1 MERVKWPEGKRSAV
15 MFSFDLDGDVIWRNM
30 SADEPN
36 AGKLIRARSI
46 GQYGPNR
53 CVDMILD
60 LLDKYKVKATFYV
73 PGFVAE
79 HNREVVR
86 RIADAGHEIGNH
98 GYTHERFV
106 EKTVEEQREIIGKTQ
121 RIIKEI
127 TGKEPEGFR
136 TPSGD
141 WHVRTPYILSEMGF
155 AYSSS
160 MRGDDKPYYTVLDGE
175 ESDLV
180 EIPSKWELDDYVAQ
194 AYSVYPAEP
203 SGLDRISCYRNVQD
217 NDIREFRG
225 YYDMGLCIVFLMH
238 PQISGAPGR
247 ILVLEEVLREITLHE
262 DVWIATG
269 SEIAKYW
276 KQAYPRKNQQNHKP
290 KSRRNTP
297 DGGGKEA

>member
-1 MERVKWPEGKRSAV
+1 MERVKWPEGKKSAV

-36 AGKLIRARSI
+36 TEKLIRARSI

-60 LLDKYKVKATFYV
+60 LMDKYGVKATFYV

-79 HNREVVR
+79 CNPEVVK
-86 RIADAGHEIGNH
+86 RIAAAGHEIGNH

-106 EKTVEEQREIIGKTQ
+106 EKTVEEQREIIEKTQ
-121 RIIKEI
+121 RIIKEL
-127 TGKEPEGFR
+127 TGKEPVGFR

-155 AYSSS
+155 SYSSS
-160 MRGDDKPYYTVLDGE
+160 MRGDDKPYYTILEGE

-203 SGLDRISCYRNVQD
+203 AGIDRISCYRNVQD
-217 NDIREFRG
+217 NYIREFRG
-225 YYDMGLCIVFLMH
+225 YYDRGLCISFLMH

-247 ILVLEEVLREITLHE
+247 NLVLEEIIKEVTSHE
-262 DVWIATG
+262 DVWVATG
-269 SEIAKYW
+269 SEIAEYW
-276 KQAYPRKNQQNHKP
+276 KKAYPKK
-290 KSRRNTP
+290 T
-297 DGGGKEA
+297 GKREEV